1 LGYSAEAL
9 DDMMTVQMMAFRL
22 VHNIAHVNPWDM
34 EMAGESE
41 IQSERVRDR
50 ERFK

>member
-1 LGYSAEAL
+1 MGYSAEAL

-22 VHNIAHVNPWDM
+22 VHNIAPVNTWDM